1 MAILCFIGVL
11 GLILIFIP
19 TSGGNSE
26 SKEETDSLTEY
37 KLMLEGELVDMCE
50 QVSGVGKCK
59 VMITFERGAENVYKG
74 SQLTE
79 SSPPKVLGVSVICT
93 GGASE
98 SVKAEL
104 TGMICALFSIGAN
117 RVAILPM
124 EK

>member
-1 MAILCFIGVL
+1 
-11 GLILIFIP
+11 
-19 TSGGNSE
+19 
-26 SKEETDSLTEY
+26 
-37 KLMLEGELVDMCE
+37 MLEGELVDMCE